1 MAGVGGF
8 GGDSRDEWASREGG
22 GQQVGHN
29 SVRAHADVTQRGGAL
44 KQVGSGSQVWLMG
57 PAHDEIKF
65 LFFRKGFLFNAELDR
80 NLGKIL
86 RGLRKYENFLKID

>member
-29 SVRAHADVTQRGGAL
+29 SVRAHADVTQRGGGRSSRSG
-44 KQVGSGSQVWLMG
+44 QVHRS
-57 PAHDEIKF
+57 D
-65 LFFRKGFLFNAELDR
+65 
-80 NLGKIL
+80 
-86 RGLRKYENFLKID
+86 

>member
-44 KQVGSGSQVWLMG
+44 KQVGSGTQV
-57 PAHDEIKF
+57 
-65 LFFRKGFLFNAELDR
+65 
-80 NLGKIL
+80 
-86 RGLRKYENFLKID
+86 